1 MIGAKPPEA
10 GKRDSIIR
18 LHCGAT
24 RQETSAKAHVRDT
37 VMSSAASQPLRLDAA
52 SALDGARRIV
62 VKIGSSLLI
71 DTQTRRPTRDWLTAM
86 AADLAALRARGRE
99 VIVVSSGSI
108 ALGRGRLPELGAR
121 LEDKQAAASVGQS
134 LLMAAWSAALEP
146 HGLIAGQVLL
156 TRDDTERRR
165 RWLNARATVQALLA
179 HGVVPIVNEN
189 DTVATEEIRYGDN
202 DRLAART
209 AQLARA
215 DLLVLLSDVDG
226 LYTADPRRDAN
237 ASHLPLIESLT
248 PDILAMGGGANADAG
263 VGTGGMATKLAAA
276 QIARSAGCATLIA
289 SGQTLSPLSAIRDGA
304 RATLIAAPDG
314 PMAAYKQWIAGSLS
328 PTGTLTLDPGAVAA
342 LRAGKSLLPA
352 GVAALSGA
360 FEKGDCVRL
369 IDADGR
375 AVGVGL
381 AAYAAD
387 EAARIRGRRSD
398 EIEAVLGYRGA
409 SVLIHR
415 DDMVLD
421 DR

>member
-1 MIGAKPPEA
+1 
-10 GKRDSIIR
+10 
-18 LHCGAT
+18 
-24 RQETSAKAHVRDT
+24 
-37 VMSSAASQPLRLDAA
+37 MSQRAALPVGPNAA
-52 SALDGARRIV
+52 SALGAARRVV

-71 DTQTRRPTRDWLTAM
+71 DAATRQPTRDWL
-86 AADLAALRARGRE
+86 AAVASDLAALKAEGRE

-108 ALGRGRLPELGAR
+108 ALGRGRLPALGAR

-134 LLMAAWSAALEP
+134 LLMAAWSAALDP

-165 RWLNARATVQALLA
+165 RWLNARATVEALLT
-179 HGVVPIVNEN
+179 HGVIPIVNEN

-215 DLLVLLSDVDG
+215 DLLILLSDVDG
-226 LYTADPRRDAN
+226 LYTADPRRDPTA
-237 ASHLPLIESLT
+237 AHLPLIETLS

-289 SGQTLSPLSAIRDGA
+289 SGQLLSPLSAIRDGA

-314 PMAAYKQWIAGSLS
+314 PLAAYKQWIAGSLS
-328 PTGTLTLDPGAVAA
+328 PTGVLTLDAGAVTA
-342 LRAGKSLLPA
+342 LKAGKSLLPA
-352 GVAALSGA
+352 GVTGVSGG

-369 IDADGR
+369 IDPDGR

-387 EAARIRGRRSD
+387 EAARLRGRRSD
-398 EIEAVLGYRGA
+398 EIETLLGYRGA

>member
-1 MIGAKPPEA
+1 
-10 GKRDSIIR
+10 
-18 LHCGAT
+18 
-24 RQETSAKAHVRDT
+24 
-37 VMSSAASQPLRLDAA
+37 MSQRAALPVGPNAA
-52 SALDGARRIV
+52 SALGAARRVV

-71 DTQTRRPTRDWLTAM
+71 DAATRQPTRDWL
-86 AADLAALRARGRE
+86 AAVASDLAALKAEGCE

-108 ALGRGRLPELGAR
+108 ALGRGRLPALGAR

-134 LLMAAWSAALEP
+134 LLMAAWSGALDP

-165 RWLNARATVQALLA
+165 RWLNARATVEALLT
-179 HGVVPIVNEN
+179 HGVIPIVNEN

-215 DLLVLLSDVDG
+215 DLLILLSDVNG
-226 LYTADPRRDAN
+226 LYTADPRRDPN
-237 ASHLPLIESLT
+237 AAHLPLIEALS

-276 QIARSAGCATLIA
+276 QIARSAGCATIIA

-328 PTGTLTLDPGAVAA
+328 PTGVLTLDAGAVTA
-342 LRAGKSLLPA
+342 LKAGKSLLPA
-352 GVAALSGA
+352 GVTGVSGG

-369 IDADGR
+369 IDPDGR

-387 EAARIRGRRSD
+387 EAARLRGRRSD
-398 EIEAVLGYRGA
+398 EIETLLGYRGA

>member
-1 MIGAKPPEA
+1 
-10 GKRDSIIR
+10 
-18 LHCGAT
+18 
-24 RQETSAKAHVRDT
+24 
-37 VMSSAASQPLRLDAA
+37 MSSAAAQPQTLDAA

-71 DTQTRRPTRDWLTAM
+71 DAETRRPTRDWLMAM

-108 ALGRGRLPELGAR
+108 ALGRGRLPDLGAR

-134 LLMAAWSAALEP
+134 LLMAAWSGALDP

-165 RWLNARATVQALLA
+165 RWLNARATVEALLS
-179 HGVVPIVNEN
+179 HGVIPIVNEN

-237 ASHLPLIESLT
+237 AAHLPLIESLT

>member
-1 MIGAKPPEA
+1 
-10 GKRDSIIR
+10 
-18 LHCGAT
+18 
-24 RQETSAKAHVRDT
+24 
-37 VMSSAASQPLRLDAA
+37 MSQRAALPVGPNAA
-52 SALDGARRIV
+52 SALGAARRVV

-71 DTQTRRPTRDWLTAM
+71 DAATRQPTRDWL
-86 AADLAALRARGRE
+86 AAVASDLAALKTEGRE

-108 ALGRGRLPELGAR
+108 ALGRGRLPALGAR

-134 LLMAAWSAALEP
+134 LLMAAWSGALDP

-165 RWLNARATVQALLA
+165 RWLNARATVEALLT
-179 HGVVPIVNEN
+179 HGVIPIVNEN

-215 DLLVLLSDVDG
+215 DLLILLSDVDG
-226 LYTADPRRDAN
+226 LYTADPRRDPDA
-237 ASHLPLIESLT
+237 AHLPFIETLS

-276 QIARSAGCATLIA
+276 QIARSAGCATIIA

-328 PTGTLTLDPGAVAA
+328 PAGTLTLDAGAVTA
-342 LRAGKSLLPA
+342 LKAGKSLLPA
-352 GVAALSGA
+352 GVTGVSGG

-369 IDADGR
+369 TDPEGR
-375 AVGVGL
+375 SVGVGL

-387 EAARIRGRRSD
+387 EAACIRGRRSD
-398 EIEAVLGYRGA
+398 EIETLLGYRGA